1 MNRIIQLILFSI
13 LIIIITVFY
22 NKYFKKNH
30 KTESNDTLSITSSS
44 NQNKDDLTDQKENN
58 LIKNL
63 KYEISIRENNDYQIM
78 SELSELTYE
87 DGSELILM
95 TKVTAILTD
104 ENNNSVIIT
113 SDKARY
119 NNTNYNTSFEN
130 NVKINYL
137 DNIIL
142 AENMFLDFKEN
153 SISVKNDVKY
163 NGSLGNLEADNIK
176 INLITK
182 KIDVFMNNNNENIVI
197 TSSK

>member
-1 MNRIIQLILFSI
+1 MNRIIQLILFFI
-13 LIIIITVFY
+13 LIIIISVFY

-30 KTESNDTLSITSSS
+30 KAETANTSSITSSS
-44 NQNKDDLTDQKENN
+44 IQKEDDLTNQKENN
-58 LIKNL
+58 IIKNL

-130 NVKINYL
+130 NVRINYL

-182 KIDVFMNNNNENIVI
+182 KIDVFMNDTNENIVI

>member
-1 MNRIIQLILFSI
+1 MNRIIQLILFFI
-13 LIIIITVFY
+13 LIIIISIFY

-30 KTESNDTLSITSSS
+30 KTGTDNTLSITSTS
-44 NQNKDDLTDQKENN
+44 NQKESDLTNQKENSI
-58 LIKNL
+58 IKNL

-78 SELSELTYE
+78 SELSELTYK

-95 TKVTAILTD
+95 SKVNAILTD
-104 ENNNSVIIT
+104 ENNNSIIIT
-113 SDKARY
+113 SDKAIY
-119 NNTNYNTSFEN
+119 NNTNYYTSFEDN
-130 NVKINYL
+130 IKIKYL
-137 DNIIL
+137 NNIIL
-142 AENMFLDFKEN
+142 ADNMYLDFKEN
-153 SISVKNDVKY
+153 FISIKNNVKY